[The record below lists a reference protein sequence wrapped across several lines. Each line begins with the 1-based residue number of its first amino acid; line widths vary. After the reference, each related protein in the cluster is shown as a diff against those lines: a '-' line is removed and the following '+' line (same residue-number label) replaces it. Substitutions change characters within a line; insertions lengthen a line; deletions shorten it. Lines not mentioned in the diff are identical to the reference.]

1 MIRAEKLDTVKV
13 HYIGQLD
20 DGTIFDQT
28 NQDRPLTFIIG
39 RKEVIPGFDEALV
52 GMYQG
57 ERKRVTIPCEK
68 AYGRRKPELIE
79 KVERSVFGD
88 KVDPKVGN
96 QLEITNHDG
105 SILRLM
111 VNDITDEHVTVD
123 ANHPLA
129 EKDLIFDIELIEVK
143 KHQS

>member
-28 NQDRPLTFIIG
+28 NKDRPLTFIIG
-39 RKEVIPGFDEALV
+39 RKEVISGFDEALV

-68 AYGRRKPELIE
+68 AYGRKNPELIE
-79 KVERSVFGD
+79 KVARSVFGN
-88 KVDPKVGN
+88 KIDPKVGN

-111 VNDITDEHVTVD
+111 VNEITEEHVTVD

-143 KHQS
+143 KDQP